1 MQGHLTD
8 AQLTDA
14 LDGASQV
21 ETRGHLE
28 SCHLCRKEQERLRNA
43 IFGCRERARALAQ
56 QPEGFWQWQMTWIRA
71 RLNRPSHAPRRS
83 WRWAWGGAMVT
94 FLVFALALMI
104 ERPTRHSQVTEEDP
118 DQALLV
124 EVQLSAQRDLPE
136 ALQPAALLAQEVNQ
150 AAEAKSTRARNS
162 IN

>member
-14 LDGASQV
+14 LDGV
-21 ETRGHLE
+21 ETRRHLE

-43 IFGCRERARALAQ
+43 IFGFRERARALAQ
-56 QPEGFWQWQMTWIRA
+56 RPEGFWHWQMTWIRA
-71 RLNRPSHAPRRS
+71 RLNQPSHAPRGS
-83 WRWAWGGAMVT
+83 WRWAWGGAVVT
-94 FLVFALALMI
+94 LLVFALALMI
-104 ERPTRHSQVTEEDP
+104 ERPTRHPQVTEEDP

-150 AAEAKSTRARNS
+150 AAEAKSTRAKSS